1 MTLCSAGCRDLT
13 PVMCRSP
20 SGVVRTLAPQALRK
34 AARSEISGS
43 RAAFLM
49 TVSPS
54 AREAAIM
61 MFSVAPT
68 LGKGSGMLAPRRRS
82 FTVQL
87 R

>member
-1 MTLCSAGCRDLT
+1 MT